1 MIDFSKFAAGL
12 QKSVEV
18 FEKINNFKIQATS
31 FIGESVFE
39 NLARKY
45 LDDNYHIVCDVVLKA
60 HNGTTQIDQI
70 IVSRFGI
77 FVVEVKTYKGW
88 IWGNQ
93 RDARWTQTLYGEKN
107 SFQNPLRQNY
117 KHIKS
122 LQSILEFP
130 DSIFK
135 SIIVFSAEAQFRTEL
150 PDNVVRG
157 GADYIRF
164 IKKHQSVI
172 LSDNEVSE
180 SVSKISDNRLSSAEH
195 QTYMQKTRQQYE
207 KADRNNPPDCPRCGK
222 NMVLRKSKKGY
233 YKEHIFWGCSS
244 YPDCKAIVNIKS
256 DREKIKT
263 IEKTFDLL
271 FK

>member
-1 MIDFSKFAAGL
+1 MIDLANLA
-12 QKSVEV
+12 
-18 FEKINNFKIQATS
+18 EKIQNFKIQAAG

-39 NLARKY
+39 NLARTY
-45 LDDNYHIVCDVVLKA
+45 LGDDYHIACDVVLKA
-60 HNGTTQIDQI
+60 HTGTTQIDQI
-70 IVSRFGI
+70 IVSKFGI

-122 LQSILEFP
+122 LQNILTFP
-130 DSIFK
+130 DSTFK
-135 SIIVFSAEAQFRTEL
+135 SIIVFSAEAQFRTEM
-150 PDNVVRG
+150 PSNVVRG
-157 GADYIRF
+157 GEDYIRF

-172 LSDNEVSE
+172 LSDDDISE
-180 SVSKISDNRLSSAEH
+180 SVRKISDNRLSSAEH
-195 QTYMQKTRQQYE
+195 QAHMQKTRQQYE

-233 YKEHIFWGCSS
+233 YTGRDFWGCSG
-244 YPDCKAIVNIKS
+244 YPECKTIVGIKS
-256 DREKIKT
+256 DNEKVNEKIKI
-263 IEKTFDLL
+263 IEKTFNFL
-271 FK
+271 FE